1 MRMQAV
7 SKPCHPDGLFVYRDG
22 FMRLLAA
29 AVAALPLMA
38 WAQSTD
44 FDIVGV
50 TVLVG
55 DGRQVEN
62 ALVRVREGKIASV
75 LPGGSAPS
83 GIPVVNGAG
92 KYLYPGFIDS
102 YSTRLTKTAPEPN
115 LDGRPDATTQAP
127 PTMWAGNLKGIF
139 GGFSAA
145 ENLDFDRDN
154 SSFENGI
161 TTTLLVPNKGSI
173 RGSAALVNL
182 LPATEK
188 ERILNPEVGF
198 GLSYRAGA
206 GSGYP
211 SNILGVIALMR
222 QTLADAKSTADG
234 ADVGA
239 PAAALKGLQSLAPLV
254 TGKKPGIFE
263 SNFDREIERSMRL
276 AEEFGF
282 KFMVAGGRDAHKVA
296 PMLKLKGIPV
306 LLQVDY
312 LDQPTVT
319 PDGDSVAPAD
329 RQPLEYKQERLARWE
344 EQIKGSQVLAGTGVD
359 FAFSSGTQ
367 PSQYLKNVRRLIKQG
382 LSKEAA
388 LKAMTVTPAKLFGAS
403 DKVGSI
409 ESGKLANLVL
419 MSGPF
424 ESDSSVV
431 ETVWISGKM
440 VTEPKEAGK

>member
-1 MRMQAV
+1 M
-7 SKPCHPDGLFVYRDG
+7 YRDG

-29 AVAALPLMA
+29 AVAALPFMA

-44 FDIVGV
+44 FAIVGV
-50 TVLVG
+50 TVKVG

-62 ALVRVREGKIASV
+62 ALVIVREGKIASV
-75 LPGGSAPS
+75 SPGGQAPS
-83 GIPVVNGAG
+83 GMATVKGAG
-92 KYLYPGFIDS
+92 KFLYPGFIDA

-115 LDGRPDATTQAP
+115 LDGRPDAATQAP
-127 PTMWAGNLKGIF
+127 PTMWAGNLKGIY
-139 GGFSAA
+139 GDFSASG
-145 ENLDFDRDN
+145 NLDFDRDN

-161 TTTLLVPNKGSI
+161 TTSLLVPNKGSI
-173 RGSAALVNL
+173 RGAAALVNL
-182 LPATEK
+182 LPPAEK
-188 ERILNPEVGF
+188 ERVLNPEVGF

-211 SNILGVIALMR
+211 SNILGVVALMR

-239 PAAALKGLQSLAPLV
+239 PPAALKGLQSLAPLV

-282 KFMVAGGRDAHKVA
+282 KFMVAGGRDAYKIA
-296 PMLKLKGIPV
+296 PMLKLNSIPV

-319 PDGDSVAPAD
+319 PDSDSVPPAD
-329 RQPLEYKQERLARWE
+329 RQPLEYKQERLARWQ
-344 EQIKGSQVLAGTGVD
+344 EQIKGSQVLASAGVE
-359 FAFSSGTQ
+359 FAFSSGAQ
-367 PSQYLKNVRRLIKQG
+367 PSQYLKNVRRLIKEG
-382 LSKEAA
+382 LSTEAA
-388 LKAMTVTPAKLFGAS
+388 LTAMTMTPAKLFGAS

-409 ESGKLANLVL
+409 ETGKLANLVL

-424 ESDSSVV
+424 ESEASVV
-431 ETVWISGKM
+431 ESLWISGKM
-440 VTEPKEAGK
+440 VTETKEAGK